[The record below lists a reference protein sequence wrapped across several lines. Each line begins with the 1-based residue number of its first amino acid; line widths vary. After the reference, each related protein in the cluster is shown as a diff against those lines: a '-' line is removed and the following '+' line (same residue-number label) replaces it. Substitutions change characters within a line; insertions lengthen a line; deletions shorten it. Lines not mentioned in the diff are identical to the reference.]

1 MRFSQDNIESLLDAW
16 PTLRRL
22 PVSKVK
28 MVSVEGPMSF
38 SMEPPGLPR
47 IDDSYSIRIDIPL
60 GQVGLAPFA
69 YEVGRRIPQMSDN
82 HVNPDGSLC
91 LGSPWTVRRKM
102 GNPASLLRFAEEC
115 VVPFL
120 YAATWR
126 ELGNQGFPFSELRHG
141 LGGLDDDYA
150 EILGLKGRSRI
161 DAALAL
167 LSIRPRLAN
176 KCPCPCGCGKRLGK
190 CEYRNHLNK
199 LRVGLPASFFASIR
213 SHMRQTR

>member
-1 MRFSQDNIESLLDAW
+1 MRFTQDNIESLLDAW

-22 PVSKVK
+22 PVFNIN

-47 IDDSYSIRIDIPL
+47 IEDSYSIRIDIP
-60 GQVGLAPFA
+60 QVQTELAPKV
-69 YEVGRRIPQMSDN
+69 YEVGQRIPRMLDN
-82 HVNPDGSLC
+82 HINLGGSLC
-91 LGSPWTVRRKM
+91 LGSPWTVRCRM
-102 GNPASLLRFAEEC
+102 GSPPSLLKFAEEC

-126 ELGNQGFPFSELRHG
+126 EQGNQGFPFSELRHG
-141 LGGLDDDYA
+141 LGGLDDDYG

-161 DAALAL
+161 EAALSL

-176 KCPCPCGCGKRLGK
+176 KCPCPCGCGKRLGR
-190 CEYRNHLNK
+190 CEYRQHLNT
-199 LRVGLPASFFASIR
+199 LRVGMPASFFTTIK
-213 SHMRQTR
+213 SHLG